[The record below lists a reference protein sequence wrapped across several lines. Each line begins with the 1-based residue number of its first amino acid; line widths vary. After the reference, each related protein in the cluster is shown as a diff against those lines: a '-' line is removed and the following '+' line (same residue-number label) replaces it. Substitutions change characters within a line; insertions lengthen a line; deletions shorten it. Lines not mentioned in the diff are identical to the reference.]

1 MLLGAALMLC
11 VGADLSLQPG
21 MARPGDAVLITVRQT
36 DTAPTGTLGPWE
48 LTFLPIADG
57 FQALLPLSVDAEPG
71 EYEVSVVS
79 GSGAQKSL
87 IVGTLD
93 LQPAT
98 FRKSELTV
106 SKKFTS
112 PSKKD
117 QLRSANDQKAFN
129 EAFDVD
135 FEPWLFSQSFDW
147 PRPQVITAPFGDRRM
162 FNGKQKSQHYGLDLD
177 GDTGDPIYASNDG
190 EVVMVRDC
198 FGSGNTVVI
207 HHGGRLFTAYF
218 HLSKFEIK
226 AGVNVKRGQLLGRVG
241 KTGRVTGP
249 HLHFG
254 VKLDG
259 KWVNPPSVIALD
271 FDLHGVP
278 PPVSELPAASDA
290 GLRSDHAP

>member
-1 MLLGAALMLC
+1 MLLL
-11 VGADLSLQPG
+11 GADLSLQPG
-21 MARPGDAVLITVRQT
+21 TARPGDAVLVSVRQT
-36 DTAPTGTLGPWE
+36 DTAPAGTIGSWE

-57 FQALLPLSVDAEPG
+57 FQALLPLSVDAKAG
-71 EYEVSVVS
+71 EYEISVVT
-79 GSGAQKSL
+79 GRGAQKSL
-87 IVGTLD
+87 IVGTLEI
-93 LQPAT
+93 QPAD

-106 SKKFTS
+106 SKKFTT

-147 PRPQVITAPFGDRRM
+147 PRPKVITAPFGDRRM

-218 HLSKFEIK
+218 HLSKFEIT
-226 AGVNVKRGQLLGRVG
+226 AGVTVKRGQLLGRVG

-259 KWVNPPSVIALD
+259 KWVNPPSLIALD

-278 PPVSELPAASDA
+278 PPVSELPVASDG
-290 GLRSDHAP
+290 GLSSDHAP

>member
-1 MLLGAALMLC
+1 MLWLGAAD
-11 VGADLSLQPG
+11 VSLQPG
-21 MARPGDAVLITVRQT
+21 TARPGDVVLVTVRQSEA
-36 DTAPTGTLGPWE
+36 APTGSLGPWE
-48 LTFLPIADG
+48 LTFLPITDG
-57 FQALLPLSVDAEPG
+57 FQALLPLSVDAKPG
-71 EYEVSVVS
+71 EYELSVVS
-79 GSGAQKSL
+79 GKGAQKTL
-87 IVGTLD
+87 ITGTLEI
-93 LQPAT
+93 QSAT

-117 QLRSANDQKAFN
+117 QQRSANDQKAFN

-135 FEPWLFSQSFDW
+135 FEPWLFDQNFEW
-147 PRPQVITAPFGDRRM
+147 PRPYVVTAPFGDRRM

-177 GDTGDPIYASNDG
+177 GDTGDPIYASNAG

-198 FGSGNTVVI
+198 FGSGNTVMI

-218 HLSKFEIK
+218 HLSKFEITQ
-226 AGVNVKRGQLLGRVG
+226 GVTVTRGQLLGRVG

-259 KWVNPPSVIALD
+259 KWVNPVSLQSLD
-271 FDLHGVP
+271 F
-278 PPVSELPAASDA
+278 ELESDGGQRA
-290 GLRSDHAP
+290 DHAP